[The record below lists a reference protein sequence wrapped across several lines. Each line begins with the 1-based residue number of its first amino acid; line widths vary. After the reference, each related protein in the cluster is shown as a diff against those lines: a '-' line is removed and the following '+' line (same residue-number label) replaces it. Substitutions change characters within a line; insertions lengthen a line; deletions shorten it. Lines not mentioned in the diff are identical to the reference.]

1 MTDTAAATSSNL
13 VRFGR
18 RTSRGLLLGFSAA
31 RVACIS
37 VAAAVFIPSLMFAG
51 ILGVA
56 VTSPAWATLL
66 AAAFVPWA
74 GRPLIET
81 APTAVHFLVRR
92 TQQQTTFTVRP
103 EQPRPAGT
111 LALPGDAAAL
121 HWLSD
126 AVTGAV
132 MVHDPHEQTLTAI
145 AHVSHPAYVLLSP
158 DEQSR
163 RVHGWGRALAGLAAS
178 GTCARVQ
185 ILESEQ
191 PDSGRGI
198 IDWWHQHREPHGA
211 KWAVQQYEKLMET
224 KAPAACTHRTL
235 IALSLDLKRAS
246 KAIRD
251 AGRGMTGSAAVLA
264 QDMAAFESGLLA
276 AELKLNSWLGPSE
289 LAGVLR
295 GAHDAGRAARL
306 EGTGLGR
313 DLATAGPVALEE
325 HWDHLRHDSG
335 FSAVLWVSEWPRI
348 DVPPHFLH
356 ALTFAPGVRKT
367 ISITATPLSTAAAMR
382 DIRKAKVE
390 YLTDAAQKTRL
401 GVIADLA
408 DAQEL
413 ADVMTREQALI
424 SGHADLRF
432 TGLIAITAPTKDQ
445 LDAAVSQL
453 QRAATQSG
461 CETRLLLGQQAR
473 SFAAAALPL
482 ARKVH

>member
-1 MTDTAAATSSNL
+1 MTDTTAATSANL

-18 RTSRGLLLGFSAA
+18 RSSRGLLLGFSGA
-31 RVACIS
+31 RVACIGA
-37 VAAAVFIPSLMFAG
+37 AAAVFIASLLFG
-51 ILGVA
+51 GVVGA
-56 VTSPAWATLL
+56 AATAPVWVALL
-66 AAAFVPWA
+66 AAAFAAWA
-74 GRPLIET
+74 GRPFIET
-81 APTAVHFLVRR
+81 APTAAHFMARR
-92 TQQQTTFTVRP
+92 AQGQTTFAVRP
-103 EQPRPAGT
+103 GQPRPAGT

-121 HWLSD
+121 RWLTDSG
-126 AVTGAV
+126 TGAV
-132 MVHDPHEQTLTAI
+132 MVHDPRDQTLTAV

-163 RVHGWGRALAGLAAS
+163 RVNGWGRALAGLAAS

-185 ILESEQ
+185 ILESAQ

-198 IDWWHQHREPHGA
+198 IDWWQEHRELHGA
-211 KWAVQQYEKLMET
+211 RWAVQQYEQLMAT
-224 KAPAACTHRTL
+224 KTPAACTHRTL
-235 IALSLDLKRAS
+235 IALSMDLKRAG

-251 AGRGMTGSAAVLA
+251 AGGGMTGSAAVLA
-264 QDMAAFESGLLA
+264 QDMAAFESGLRA
-276 AELKLNSWLGPSE
+276 AELKLVSWMGPSQ
-289 LAGVLR
+289 LAGILR
-295 GAHDAGRAARL
+295 GAYDPDGWAQL
-306 EGTGLGR
+306 EGTGVGQ

-335 FSAVLWVSEWPRI
+335 FSAVLWVSQWPRI

-356 ALTFAPGVRKT
+356 ALAFAPGVRKT

-390 YLTDAAQKTRL
+390 YLTDAAQKARL

-432 TGLIAITAPTKDQ
+432 TGLIALTAPTKDQ
-445 LDAAVSQL
+445 LDAALSQL

-473 SFAAAALPL
+473 SFTAAALPL

>member
-1 MTDTAAATSSNL
+1 MTDTAQAIPPSL

-18 RTSRGLLLGFSAA
+18 RSSRGLLLGFSAA
-31 RVACIS
+31 RVACIAA
-37 VAAAVFIPSLMFAG
+37 AAAVFIPSLLVAG
-51 ILGVA
+51 IVGTA
-56 VTSPAWATLL
+56 VTATLWVALL

-74 GRPLIET
+74 GRPIIET
-81 APTAVHFLVRR
+81 APTAAHFLARR
-92 TQQQTTFTVRP
+92 ALGQTRYAVRP
-103 EQPRPAGT
+103 GKPRPVGT

-121 HWLSD
+121 RWLSD
-126 AVTGAV
+126 SASGTV
-132 MVHDPHEQTLTAI
+132 MVHDPHEQTLTAV

-158 DEQSR
+158 GEQSR
-163 RVHGWGRALAGLAAS
+163 RVQGWGRALAGLAAA

-185 ILESEQ
+185 ILESAQ
-191 PDSGRGI
+191 PDSGRGMS
-198 IDWWHQHREPHGA
+198 DWWREHQSPDAGQ
-211 KWAVQQYEKLMET
+211 WAVQQYDQLMET
-224 KAPAACTHRTL
+224 KAPAASTHRTL

-246 KAIRD
+246 RAIRD
-251 AGRGMTGSAAVLA
+251 AGRGMTGSAVVLA
-264 QDMAAFESGLLA
+264 QDMAAFESGLRA
-276 AELKLNSWLGPSE
+276 AELKLVSWLGPAD
-289 LAGVLR
+289 LAGVVR
-295 GAHDAGRAARL
+295 GAYDPHGWAQLD
-306 EGTGLGR
+306 GTGVGQ
-313 DLATAGPVALEE
+313 DLATAGPVAVEE

-335 FSAVLWVSEWPRI
+335 FSAVLWISEWPRI

-356 ALTFAPGVRKT
+356 ALEFAPGVRKT

-390 YLTDAAQKTRL
+390 YVTDAAQKSRL
-401 GVIADLA
+401 GVITDLA

-413 ADVMTREQALI
+413 SDVMTREQALI

-432 TGLIAITAPTKDQ
+432 TGLIAVTAPTKDG

-473 SFAAAALPL
+473 SFTAAALPL